1 MNINAKVFV
10 GVVLTTVFVSC
21 TKNEDRVVAISDVV
35 TPSVVDPGTKSKLTA
50 ITNRRNQQLA
60 NDTLQNDSMSV
71 GCYRWDSEYY
81 ASTKVTNEA
90 NGSLYD
96 MNIIIT
102 LKEDETDKYSG
113 GMVLYVDDENFVE
126 AYVEGEAE
134 GNHITLY
141 YVEDEENTTGD
152 IFKDH
157 DKLVLFELSEGEYSA
172 SWYKAMHRFVNETTV
187 ISIR

>member
-1 MNINAKVFV
+1 MSINAKVFT
-10 GVVLTTVFVSC
+10 GVVLTTAFVSC

-35 TPSVVDPGTKSKLTA
+35 TPTVVDPGTKSKLTA

-60 NDTLQNDSMSV
+60 NDSLQNDSVSV
-71 GCYRWDSEYY
+71 GCYRWDNEYY

-90 NGSLYD
+90 NGVQYD
-96 MNIIIT
+96 MNVIIT

-113 GMVLYVDDENFVE
+113 GMVLYVDEENFVE

-172 SWYKAMHRFVNETTV
+172 SWYKSMHRFVNETTV